1 MYTEDLL
8 SWHQNRGNKMASII
22 GIYRGTASIIS
33 NYDFYDNNIEQIKTM
48 LKKTLEDTDKM
59 WAEMQAE

>member
-1 MYTEDLL
+1 MYTEKLI
-8 SWHQNRGNKMASII
+8 SWHQDRGRKMASII
-22 GIYRGTASIIS
+22 GMYMSTVSIIL
-33 NYDFYDNNIEQIKTM
+33 NYDFYDNDVEQIKAM

>member
-33 NYDFYDNNIEQIKTM
+33 NYDFYDNDVEQIKAM

>member
-8 SWHQNRGNKMASII
+8 SWHQDRGNKMTSII
-22 GIYRGTASIIS
+22 GMYRGTASIIS
-33 NYDFYDNNIEQIKTM
+33 NYNFYDNDIEKIKAM

-59 WAEMQAE
+59 WAEVQAE

>member
-8 SWHQNRGNKMASII
+8 SWHQDRGTKMASII
-22 GIYRGTASIIS
+22 GMYRGTASIIS
-33 NYDFYDNNIEQIKTM
+33 NYNFYDNDIEQIKVM

>member
-1 MYTEDLL
+1 MYTEKLI
-8 SWHQNRGNKMASII
+8 SWHQDRGRKMASII
-22 GIYRGTASIIS
+22 GMYMSTASIIS
-33 NYDFYDNNIEQIKTM
+33 NYNFYDNDVEQIKAM